1 MGCDD
6 MNGSV
11 TEARVLPAGYTMA
24 RHRHTPRGPGR
35 GRIGMMAMGDVARVA
50 VTGES
55 NSVTPDDDEGTGG
68 AVGVL
73 EAMLRDV
80 RASAPPSA
88 PPSRAPSPRPECG
101 GCRAGIV
108 ITTRNDLIHA
118 ERCPACTSC
127 SCGGVGYVFS
137 TDSEG
142 YRSSKPCHCV
152 AGDKA
157 IERINAGRFN
167 SRHCGD
173 WAALA
178 ALAKA
183 KGLDGWSAQSAM
195 QAVHHWVST
204 YQPGQRGW
212 WLHGPVGTLK
222 SGLATVAGVELAFCG
237 RRVRFANCRRL
248 WAEANRRMKEA
259 GGAHG
264 RDALVAELVR
274 NDVVILDDITRTK
287 GERHTNWIEE
297 IVDRLYEAVTTVIC
311 TSNYAPRPRLGS
323 DPNTLYVDDVLS
335 APTASRL
342 REMCE
347 TREMAGPDSRVM
359 IADAADGTRGQGQ
372 SRGKGRKR

>member
-1 MGCDD
+1 MIP
-6 MNGSV
+6 
-11 TEARVLPAGYTMA
+11 EGYTIA
-24 RHRHTPRGPGR
+24 RERFVPPSPGR
-35 GRIGMMAMGDVARVA
+35 GRIGMLSMGALAKVA

-55 NSVTPDDDEGTGG
+55 NRQDAAADNADDEAEGTSG
-68 AVGVL
+68 AASVL
-73 EAMLRDV
+73 EQMLIRARSTPPPV
-80 RASAPPSA
+80 AAPPASARPPA
-88 PPSRAPSPRPECG
+88 CG
-101 GCRAGIV
+101 GCRAGVV
-108 ITTRNDLIHA
+108 ITTRDDLVHA

-127 SCGGVGYVFS
+127 GCNGVGYIFETS
-137 TDSEG
+137 AAG
-142 YRSSKPCHCV
+142 YRASRPCHCV

-167 SRHCGD
+167 SRHHGD

-195 QAVHHWVST
+195 QAVYHWVST

-248 WAEANRRMKEA
+248 WAEANHRMKEA

-311 TSNYAPRPRLGS
+311 TSNYAPRPRLGG

-359 IADAADGTRGQGQ
+359 IADEADGTRGVG
-372 SRGKGRKR
+372 GLVKGRKR